1 MCVYRDKRILKLFSR
16 CILPNDNVVE
26 SIKYRDDLLQRLD
39 SKRMLSQYCGY
50 LYDISGFLFLNKN
63 MINIIL
69 KFVLN
74 IKSSINK
81 ARITTINEAN
91 ILDGNLLYM
100 LAKHVSLV
108 RYLSFV
114 ISFYISTIS
123 YLQQQVYKNT
133 TAMLKDLL
141 VLSIPSDFNK
151 TAPLSLYRNIPSI
164 IKYISSVICTDDDV
178 FDLCRTISDVILAC
192 NVPDICEVYAEVS
205 KIYLSNTGIL

>member
-1 MCVYRDKRILKLFSR
+1 
-16 CILPNDNVVE
+16 
-26 SIKYRDDLLQRLD
+26 
-39 SKRMLSQYCGY
+39 
-50 LYDISGFLFLNKN
+50 